1 MPSLD
6 EVLAAGWDF
15 ECQGLDEPAGERW
28 KQYRS
33 RSQPLLVKLTRWS
46 DVDGAL
52 LANEYI
58 FDGQSFKSAAEAVG
72 ASDPTP
78 EPSVEISRAKAQDAL
93 FGIHD
98 AWNVRDIEKFLWFC
112 VDDLAYW
119 INVGPGGGLI
129 LFGKEQVGE
138 RLRTWDAIE
147 SRSVPRDFTFKDGV
161 IRANIDF
168 SMKNVASG
176 QSFASVLRQVLMFRD
191 EKICRMEQYFN
202 GPSTV
207 ALIAA
212 IKAGADGP

>member
-1 MPSLD
+1 MASLD

-33 RSQPLLVKLTRWS
+33 RRQPLLVKLTRWS

-58 FDGQSFKSAAEAVG
+58 FDGQSFESAAEAVG
-72 ASDPTP
+72 ASRLTP

-98 AWNVRDIEKFLWFC
+98 AWNVRDIESFLGFC

-129 LFGKEQVGE
+129 LFGKEQVRE

-207 ALIAA
+207 AVIAA
-212 IKAGADGP
+212 IKAGGDGP